1 MANCAIGYQALV
13 DNTTGNGNT
22 AIGTMAMLSNESA
35 SFNTAIGDSALAE
48 NFTGAS
54 NTAIG
59 AFSLQLNESGSNNT
73 ATGYNSLDANLTG
86 SNNTGT
92 GSNALGLNTSGSN
105 NTATGYLALAINT
118 VGVNNAATGTSALGA
133 NVSGNYNT
141 ANGQGTLSNNTT
153 GSNNTAVGQNALRAN
168 ITGTNN
174 IAIGSNAGSN
184 LTTGNN
190 NIDIFSVGVAGE
202 SNAIRIG
209 RQGTQ
214 TGTYIAGI
222 SGATIPSGASVVV
235 DTTGHLG
242 TVTSSARYK
251 EDIEPMAKKSEVLLS
266 LQPVSFRY
274 RAQLDPK
281 GIPQFGLVA
290 EQVAKVDPDLVLL
303 DEMGKPY
310 TVRYDAVNAMLL
322 NEFIK
327 EHAQMQSL
335 RATIETQQK
344 ALDAQQRQI
353 NDLRAAFESTSGQR
367 P

>member
-1 MANCAIGYQALV
+1 MLRNSTNTASFFFLIVMLIFSLSLARLAAAQTNTSLGTGALV
-13 DNTTGNGNT
+13 SNTTGSQNT
-22 AIGTMAMLSNESA
+22 AIGFNVLFSNSTGSNNTTTGVDA
-35 SFNTAIGDSALAE
+35 LVFNS
-48 NFTGAS
+48 TG
-54 NTAIG
+54 G
-59 AFSLQLNESGSNNT
+59 NNT
-73 ATGYNSLDANLTG
+73 ATGL
-86 SNNTGT
+86 
-92 GSNALGLNTSGSN
+92 NALFS
-105 NTATGYLALAINT
+105 
-118 VGVNNAATGTSALGA
+118 
-133 NVSGNYNT
+133 
-141 ANGQGTLSNNTT
+141 NTT

-353 NDLRAAFESTSGQR
+353 NDLRAAFESTSGEGQPR
-367 P
+367 PGCL